1 MSTSVLFLFLFFWL
15 NLYISKCLGLVGN
28 TGDDIEA
35 QSAGVA
41 GEVKESQPDMT
52 VVVI

>member
-1 MSTSVLFLFLFFWL
+1 MSTSVLFLVFWL

-28 TGDDIEA
+28 TGDIEA
-35 QSAGVA
+35 QSAGVV
-41 GEVKESQPDMT
+41 GEVKVSQPDMT